1 MKKMVALLMTGTIAT
16 SLLNSFNS
24 QVFAE
29 EKDKRECIEC
39 NEEFI
44 QSENINDIFASGN
57 SFLTQ
62 NQVLEEE
69 KESEL
74 DNKELEKIESEID
87 SIYDSIMN
95 RDNIYEKYDKISA
108 RNQNLWE
115 KLYNSLD
122 EYYSE
127 DITIDTIKSSKAI
140 NEDEKNK
147 LIEDQKELDKLDKIF
162 EQRIKEAED
171 ATKSLT
177 EKADKIYEK
186 INSEQEN
193 DEPVL
198 YKNNSNLSEN
208 SEETDFE

>member
-74 DNKELEKIESEID
+74 DNKELEKIENEID

>member
-29 EKDKRECIEC
+29 EKDKRECIGC